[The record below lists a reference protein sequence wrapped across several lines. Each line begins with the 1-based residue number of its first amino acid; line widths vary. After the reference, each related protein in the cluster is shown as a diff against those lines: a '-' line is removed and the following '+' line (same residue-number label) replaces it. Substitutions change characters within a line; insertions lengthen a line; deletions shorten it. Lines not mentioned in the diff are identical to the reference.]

1 VPGLILVK
9 WVNVRLN
16 FVLLLL
22 LLSMIFEFSFILLIF
37 GLKVLFIF
45 VNSQLGVKLPEIIGF
60 RTSDC
65 FYGLLVLN
73 LLKNL
78 LSFNINRSS
87 SIVLF
92 IF

>member
-1 VPGLILVK
+1 
-9 WVNVRLN
+9 
-16 FVLLLL
+16 
-22 LLSMIFEFSFILLIF
+22 MIFEFSFILLIF
-37 GLKVLFIF
+37 GLEVVFIF

-60 RTSDC
+60 RTNDC
-65 FYGLLVLN
+65 FCGLLVLN

-92 IF
+92 MF